1 MFFCNTITVE
11 VQNEE
16 NFFGNFLIITTLSS
30 LSILLMSQRPN
41 VVLILLSLVIILSL
55 MSIVYINKNNFQK

>member
-1 MFFCNTITVE
+1 MKKTFSGI
-11 VQNEE
+11 
-16 NFFGNFLIITTLSS
+16 FLIITTLSS

-41 VVLILLSLVIILSL
+41 IVLILLSLVIILSL